1 MNYWEFKHSLKERKF
16 SPVYLFIGE
25 EKALM
30 EEALAELREVRF
42 SDINYVSFFAE
53 DITWNDLLPYLES
66 PPLFGNQ
73 FIVVRHVQNLK
84 ENLPKKLEILLK
96 GLTNTCLVF
105 IANAEEEKPKK
116 ITFQRFIPPDGVVEF
131 GKFRADTLRRWI
143 KEKFKEK
150 GKDIEEEGLY
160 FLSLS
165 FSENLGI
172 LLQEMEKVCLFVG
185 EKSLVTI
192 EDLKKALSPQEVA
205 FYTFLDALIKRD
217 FYLAFSG
224 IDTLWNEGLYPSV
237 ILEIIVK
244 QIRQLLRIQALLKD
258 GFSSEE
264 IRKKLGLHPFIIKKS
279 QEALVKYT
287 AAELLNIYSLLRQVD
302 QEFKSTGKDPRILLE
317 KIILKISAKN

>member
-1 MNYWEFKHSLKERKF
+1 MNYWEFKHSLKEKKF

-25 EKALM
+25 EKSLM
-30 EEALAELREVRF
+30 EEALTDLRKVRF

-73 FIVVRHVQNLK
+73 FIVVRHAQNLK
-84 ENLPKKLEILLK
+84 ENFPKKLEILLK

-105 IANAEEEKPKK
+105 IANAEEEKPKR
-116 ITFQRFIPPDGVVEF
+116 IPFQKFIPPEGIVEF

-143 KEKFKEK
+143 KDKFKEK
-150 GKDIEEEGLY
+150 GKEIEEEGVYL
-160 FLSLS
+160 LSLS
-165 FSENLGI
+165 FSGNLGI

-185 EKSLVTI
+185 EKSLVTV
-192 EDLKKALSPQEVA
+192 EDLKKVLSPQEVA
-205 FYTFLDALIKRD
+205 FYTFLDALIKKD

-244 QIRQLLRIQALLKD
+244 QIRQLLRVQALLKD

-279 QEALVKYT
+279 QEALVKYN
-287 AAELLNIYSLLRQVD
+287 AAELLNIYFLLRQVD
-302 QEFKSTGKDPRILLE
+302 QEFKSTAKDPRLLLE
-317 KIILKISAKN
+317 KVVLKISAKN